1 MLAENDIVLK
11 MHNVHNV
18 FWVVLLQKL
27 EDFQLDTGLVNVLL
41 LILHDLDCHFGL
53 GLVVKTF

>member
-41 LILHDLDCHFGL
+41 LVLHDFDRYFGL